1 MRVCGFFLLTSSTG
15 CLRPPSEDEQPIN
28 TSPPEGGEHGPQ
40 LRPSFG
46 GLRGLRPCL
55 FPTPT
60 SGAGPLQAM
69 PAASWSRL
77 WRSLRPCGR
86 EIPAYQGAQL
96 AAVWVGTSRPASW
109 ACRGAT
115 AAGNAMAKH
124 GARVARRRDCAA
136 FGCGV
141 HRAPAVRVQ
150 RLRPLLAGRQIGRGA
165 AVVRSGHGGEG
176 LPSRGSGGATPC
188 RGAALGGG
196 RDAGIGGFRAQRLT
210 KRFRWLAIET

>member
-86 EIPAYQGAQL
+86 EIPAYQGAQV

-115 AAGNAMAKH
+115 AAGNAMAKQ

-136 FGCGV
+136 FGYVVTFAHHGL
-141 HRAPAVRVQ
+141 RVW
-150 RLRPLLAGRQIGRGA
+150 GA
-165 AVVRSGHGGEG
+165 APCQHMMRQCQPY
-176 LPSRGSGGATPC
+176 LARLSRH
-188 RGAALGGG
+188 
-196 RDAGIGGFRAQRLT
+196 LT
-210 KRFRWLAIET
+210 QGMAMLAEHSADHSNTASLAS

>member
-1 MRVCGFFLLTSSTG
+1 
-15 CLRPPSEDEQPIN
+15 
-28 TSPPEGGEHGPQ
+28 
-40 LRPSFG
+40 
-46 GLRGLRPCL
+46 
-55 FPTPT
+55 
-60 SGAGPLQAM
+60 M

-86 EIPAYQGAQL
+86 EIPAYQGAQV
-96 AAVWVGTSRPASW
+96 AVVWVGTSRPASW

-136 FGCGV
+136 YGCGV
-141 HRAPAVRVQ
+141 HRATADRVQ

-165 AVVRSGHGGEG
+165 AAGRPGRSGEG

-188 RGAALGGG
+188 RGATIGCG
-196 RDAGIGGFRAQRLT
+196 RDAGISGSRAQRLAVGDPP
-210 KRFRWLAIET
+210 RRGEGWLFFEERKKMPY

>member
-1 MRVCGFFLLTSSTG
+1 MA
-15 CLRPPSEDEQPIN
+15 P
-28 TSPPEGGEHGPQ
+28 TSPI
-40 LRPSFG
+40 LRWAARPTA
-46 GLRGLRPCL
+46 LRIPHADKRRVAPPGDACGIVVAPMALV
-55 FPTPT
+55 
-60 SGAGPLQAM
+60 
-69 PAASWSRL
+69 AS
-77 WRSLRPCGR
+77 CGR
-86 EIPAYQGAQL
+86 GIPAYQGAQV

-141 HRAPAVRVQ
+141 HRAPAACVQ

-196 RDAGIGGFRAQRLT
+196 RDAGISGFRAQRLT